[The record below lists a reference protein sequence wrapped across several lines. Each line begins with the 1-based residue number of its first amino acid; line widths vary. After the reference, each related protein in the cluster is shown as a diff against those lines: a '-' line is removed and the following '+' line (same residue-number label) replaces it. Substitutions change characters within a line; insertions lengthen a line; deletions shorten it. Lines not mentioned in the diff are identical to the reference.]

1 MTRTSRGLLH
11 CSHRT
16 VVAIQSLRVLSSLKK
31 FCPISS
37 RLFHY
42 PSRCSRYA
50 ARFVLWFYES
60 LPLHYSLLLLKSYP
74 FIFAFTIQ
82 PVLIVDFY
90 HTGCQVEL
98 VVLFFGIETV
108 IGIEMM
114 MNLQP
119 RLLRRKS

>member
-1 MTRTSRGLLH
+1 MS
-11 CSHRT
+11 S
-16 VVAIQSLRVLSSLKK
+16 SSLKK

-37 RLFHY
+37 RLFHF
-42 PSRCSRYA
+42 PFRCSRYA
-50 ARFVLWFYES
+50 ARFIPCFYES

-74 FIFAFTIQ
+74 FILASVVQ

-98 VVLFFGIETV
+98 IVLFFGIETV
-108 IGIEMM
+108 IGIKMM
-114 MNLQP
+114 MNLHH